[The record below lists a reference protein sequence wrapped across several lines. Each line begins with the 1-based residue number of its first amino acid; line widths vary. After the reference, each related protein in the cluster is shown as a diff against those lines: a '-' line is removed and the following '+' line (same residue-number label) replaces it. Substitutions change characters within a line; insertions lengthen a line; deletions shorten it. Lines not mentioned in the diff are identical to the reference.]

1 MGSGEGPSSERDWER
16 GGSGSPSGAGSPSG
30 TSGGQGS
37 LGDGLRQTA
46 RTASS
51 VIRGQAAQ
59 LAQEIGH
66 ELTETGESQKER
78 GVEAIRRF
86 AKAID
91 SAASELHGQ
100 SPTLASSVHEAAR
113 QVEGL
118 SDNLSNRNVGE
129 LVDSAVE
136 LARAQPALFIGGSV
150 AAGFALA
157 RFLKSSSRRGRTNGG
172 DASVRYDRY

>member
-1 MGSGEGPSSERDWER
+1 MGSGDGPSAEQDWSR
-16 GGSGSPSGAGSPSG
+16 GGRSTA
-30 TSGGQGS
+30 S
-37 LGDGLRQTA
+37 LGEGLRRTA
-46 RTASS
+46 RSASS
-51 VIRGQAAQ
+51 LIREQASH

-91 SAASELHGQ
+91 SAASELRGQ
-100 SPTLASSVHEAAR
+100 SPALAGSVHEAAR

-129 LVDSAVE
+129 LVDSAIE
-136 LARAQPALFIGGSV
+136 LARAQPALFVGGAV

-157 RFLKSSSRRGRTNGG
+157 RFLKSSSHRGSMDGG
-172 DASVRYDRY
+172 EPGSRYDRY